1 MYEYKCTIDRVID
14 GDTVDVFIDLGFDI
28 IKAERIRLLGIDT
41 PELRSQDT
49 VEKQAAQEAKDYVQ
63 GWFAAIERSGKD
75 VYVRTSKSDK
85 YGRYLG
91 IIFYVDDV
99 EDNQAQFG
107 KEVILNQDL
116 LDRGLAKEY
125 YGGKR

>member
-63 GWFAAIERSGKD
+63 GWFAAIEKSGED

-91 IIFYVDDV
+91 IIFYR
-99 EDNQAQFG
+99 EDSTEYGAPT
-107 KEVILNQDL
+107 EHILNQDL

-125 YGGKR
+125 DGGKR